1 MIKKILIANRGE
13 IACRII
19 KTAKK
24 MNIKTVAVY
33 SEADKQADFV
43 KLADESYLIG
53 PSSPNESYLVIKKII
68 DIAKKSKSDAI
79 HPGYGFLSENYNFV
93 KALEKEKIKFIGP
106 NKNAITKMGDKIE
119 SKNLA
124 TKLKLNVIP
133 GHTEA
138 IKDPKKAIKI
148 AEKIGFPVLL
158 KASAGGGGK
167 GMRIVE
173 NRNELEV
180 NLKAAQ
186 SEALNSFGDDRVFIE
201 KFITNPRHIEIQI
214 LCDKHGNQIHL
225 GERECSIQ
233 RRYQKVIEECPSS
246 FVDEKLRNEMAEQA
260 LKLAKEVKYDSAGTV
275 EFVVDGEKN
284 FYFLEMNTRLQV
296 EHPVTELVTGVDLVE
311 QMINCAD
318 GKKLNL
324 KQKDISLKGW
334 SVESRIYAEDPLK
347 DFLPSIGRIIEYHE
361 PQQTSLNE
369 VVRNDTGVS
378 SGSDISIFY
387 DPMIAKLCTWGKTR
401 EISINRMELALDK
414 FLLEGIDHNIPFLS
428 SIIGSQRFKSGDLT
442 TSFIE
447 DEYPNGFK
455 GLSANENENWIFS
468 SLFLVFHLS
477 EIRKDFYFDEG
488 FSLDWQVQIQ
498 NKLNSTVKNTYN
510 FKIKQPSK
518 NNVEFYVKPLPL
530 KEIKGMKKGYIK
542 VDIKKDYSN
551 KLVASYLEMFN
562 DNDGSIMLS
571 NKINYR
577 IKYINPS
584 IELNYRGVNIEA
596 LVLPKHIADLSKYM
610 KPIKIIDKSNL
621 LLCPMP
627 GKLLKVMV
635 EEQEIVEEGQTLCVI
650 EAMKMENTLVAQKNC
665 TIKSI
670 NFIEGDTLSVDQTI
684 MEFIFEK

>member
-19 KTAKK
+19 KTANK

-33 SEADKQADFV
+33 SEADKHADFV

-68 DIAKKSKSDAI
+68 EIAKKSKSDAI

-124 TKLKLNVIP
+124 NKLKLNIIP

-148 AEKIGFPVLL
+148 SEKIGFPVLL

-173 NRNELEV
+173 SRKDLEA

-201 KFITNPRHIEIQI
+201 KYITNPRHIEIQI

-246 FVDEKLRNEMAEQA
+246 FVDKELREAMAEQA
-260 LKLAKEVKYDSAGTV
+260 LRLAKEVKYDSAGTV
-275 EFVVDGEKN
+275 EFVVDDDRN

-296 EHPVTELVTGVDLVE
+296 EHPVTELVTGIDLVE

-324 KQKDISLKGW
+324 KQKDINLNGW
-334 SVESRIYAEDPLK
+334 SIESRIYAEDPLK
-347 DFLPSIGRIIEYHE
+347 DFLPSIGRLIEYHE
-361 PQQTSLNE
+361 PQQKNKTE
-369 VVRNDTGVS
+369 IIRNDTGVS
-378 SGSDISIFY
+378 GGSDISIFY
-387 DPMIAKLCTWGKTR
+387 DPMISKLAVHEKTR
-401 EISINRMELALDK
+401 TKAIDLMINALQQYYIT
-414 FLLEGIDHNIPFLS
+414 GVDHNIAFLIS
-428 SIIGSQRFKSGDLT
+428 TLKNKDFRSGSIST
-442 TSFIE
+442 NFIKE
-447 DEYPNGFK
+447 NYPKGYYFNY
-455 GLSANENENWIFS
+455 GLSKSLIEKFNYAAIF
-468 SLFLVFHLS
+468 
-477 EIRKDFYFDEG
+477 IYK
-488 FSLDWQVQIQ
+488 
-498 NKLNSTVKNTYN
+498 KLNINITNLGLSVISKKITSDFEIKSHKLIDKNLSM
-510 FKIKQPSK
+510 IVAHK
-518 NNVEFYVKPLPL
+518 N
-530 KEIKGMKKGYIK
+530 KEIVLHSLWKINQKIMELNI
-542 VDIKKDYSN
+542 
-551 KLVASYLEMFN
+551 N
-562 DNDGSIMLS
+562 DEKCFVKI
-571 NKINYR
+571 NKINNFNQFSITIEDCSLDLIVAPNKNKALFDYMPE
-577 IKYINPS
+577 IKL
-584 IELNYRGVNIEA
+584 E
-596 LVLPKHIADLSKYM
+596 DLSK
-610 KPIKIIDKSNL
+610 KLIS
-621 LLCPMP
+621 PMP
-627 GKLLKVMV
+627 GLIKSINIKKGQLIKQG
-635 EEQEIVEEGQTLCVI
+635 EELVII
-650 EAMKMENTLVAQKNC
+650 EAMKMENILKSEKDCLVEDVL
-665 TIKSI
+665 IK
-670 NFIEGDTLSVDQTI
+670 EGSSVSTDEVLIT
-684 MEFIFEK
+684 FK

>member
-19 KTAKK
+19 KTANK

-33 SEADKQADFV
+33 SEADKHADFV

-68 DIAKKSKSDAI
+68 EIAKKSKSDAI

-124 TKLKLNVIP
+124 NKLKLNIIP

-148 AEKIGFPVLL
+148 SEKIGFPVLL

-173 NRNELEV
+173 SRKDLEA

-201 KFITNPRHIEIQI
+201 KYITNPRHIEIQI

-246 FVDEKLRNEMAEQA
+246 FVDKELREAMAEQA
-260 LKLAKEVKYDSAGTV
+260 LRLAKEVKYDSAGTV
-275 EFVVDGEKN
+275 EFVVDNDRN

-296 EHPVTELVTGVDLVE
+296 EHPVTELVTGIDLVE

-324 KQKDISLKGW
+324 KQKDINLNGW
-334 SVESRIYAEDPLK
+334 SIESRIYAEDPLK
-347 DFLPSIGRIIEYHE
+347 DFLPSIGRLIEYHE
-361 PQQTSLNE
+361 PQQKNKTE
-369 VVRNDTGVS
+369 IIRNDTGVS
-378 SGSDISIFY
+378 GGSDISIFY
-387 DPMIAKLCTWGKTR
+387 DPMISKLAVHEKTR
-401 EISINRMELALDK
+401 TKAIDLMINALQQYYIT
-414 FLLEGIDHNIPFLS
+414 GVDHNIAFLIS
-428 SIIGSQRFKSGDLT
+428 TLKNKDFRSGSIST
-442 TSFIE
+442 NFIKE
-447 DEYPNGFK
+447 NYPKGYYFNY
-455 GLSANENENWIFS
+455 GLSKSLIEKFNYAAIF
-468 SLFLVFHLS
+468 
-477 EIRKDFYFDEG
+477 IYK
-488 FSLDWQVQIQ
+488 
-498 NKLNSTVKNTYN
+498 KLNINITNLDLSVISKKITSDFEIKSHKLIDKNLSM
-510 FKIKQPSK
+510 IVAHK
-518 NNVEFYVKPLPL
+518 N
-530 KEIKGMKKGYIK
+530 KEIVLHSLWKINQKIMELNI
-542 VDIKKDYSN
+542 
-551 KLVASYLEMFN
+551 N
-562 DNDGSIMLS
+562 DEKCFVKI
-571 NKINYR
+571 NKINNFNQFSITIEDCSLDLIVAPNKNKALFNYMPE
-577 IKYINPS
+577 IKL
-584 IELNYRGVNIEA
+584 E
-596 LVLPKHIADLSKYM
+596 DLSK
-610 KPIKIIDKSNL
+610 KLIS
-621 LLCPMP
+621 PMP
-627 GKLLKVMV
+627 GLIKSISIKKGQLIKQG
-635 EEQEIVEEGQTLCVI
+635 EELVII
-650 EAMKMENTLVAQKNC
+650 EAMKMENILKSEKDCLVEDVL
-665 TIKSI
+665 IK
-670 NFIEGDTLSVDQTI
+670 EGSSVSTDEVLIT
-684 MEFIFEK
+684 FK

>member
-19 KTAKK
+19 KTANK

-33 SEADKQADFV
+33 SEADKHADFV

-68 DIAKKSKSDAI
+68 EIAKKSKSDAI

-124 TKLKLNVIP
+124 NKLKLNIIP

-148 AEKIGFPVLL
+148 SEKIGFPVLL

-173 NRNELEV
+173 SRKDLEA

-201 KFITNPRHIEIQI
+201 KYITNPRHIEIQI

-246 FVDEKLRNEMAEQA
+246 FVDKELREAMAEQA
-260 LKLAKEVKYDSAGTV
+260 LRLAKEVKYDSAGTV
-275 EFVVDGEKN
+275 EFVVDNDRN

-296 EHPVTELVTGVDLVE
+296 EHPVTELVTGIDLVE

-324 KQKDISLKGW
+324 KQKDINLNGW
-334 SVESRIYAEDPLK
+334 SIESRIYAEDPLK
-347 DFLPSIGRIIEYHE
+347 DFLPSIGRLIEYHE
-361 PQQTSLNE
+361 PQQKNNTE
-369 VVRNDTGVS
+369 IIRNDTGVS
-378 SGSDISIFY
+378 EGSDISIFY
-387 DPMIAKLCTWGKTR
+387 DPMISKLAVHEKTR
-401 EISINRMELALDK
+401 TKAIDLMINALQQYYIT
-414 FLLEGIDHNIPFLS
+414 GVDHNIAFLIS
-428 SIIGSQRFKSGDLT
+428 TLKNKDFRSGSIST
-442 TSFIE
+442 NFIKE
-447 DEYPNGFK
+447 NYPKGYYFNY
-455 GLSANENENWIFS
+455 GLSKSLIEKFNYAAIF
-468 SLFLVFHLS
+468 
-477 EIRKDFYFDEG
+477 IYK
-488 FSLDWQVQIQ
+488 
-498 NKLNSTVKNTYN
+498 KLNINITNLDLSVISKKITSDFEIKSHKLIDKNLSM
-510 FKIKQPSK
+510 IVVHK
-518 NNVEFYVKPLPL
+518 N
-530 KEIKGMKKGYIK
+530 KEIVLHSLWKINQKIMELNI
-542 VDIKKDYSN
+542 
-551 KLVASYLEMFN
+551 N
-562 DNDGSIMLS
+562 DEKCFVKI
-571 NKINYR
+571 NKINNFNQFSITIEDCSLDLIVAPNKNKALFDYMPE
-577 IKYINPS
+577 IKL
-584 IELNYRGVNIEA
+584 E
-596 LVLPKHIADLSKYM
+596 DLSK
-610 KPIKIIDKSNL
+610 KLIS
-621 LLCPMP
+621 PMP
-627 GKLLKVMV
+627 GLIKSISIKKGQLIKQG
-635 EEQEIVEEGQTLCVI
+635 EELVII
-650 EAMKMENTLVAQKNC
+650 EAMKMENILKSEKDCLVEDVL
-665 TIKSI
+665 IK
-670 NFIEGDTLSVDQTI
+670 EGSSVSTDEVLIT
-684 MEFIFEK
+684 FK

>member
-19 KTAKK
+19 KTANK

-33 SEADKQADFV
+33 SEADKHADFV

-68 DIAKKSKSDAI
+68 EIAKKSKSDAI

-124 TKLKLNVIP
+124 NKLKLNIIP

-148 AEKIGFPVLL
+148 SEKIGFPVLL

-173 NRNELEV
+173 SRKDLEA

-201 KFITNPRHIEIQI
+201 KYITNPRHIEIQI

-246 FVDEKLRNEMAEQA
+246 FVDKELREAMAEQA
-260 LKLAKEVKYDSAGTV
+260 LRLAKEVKYDSAGTV
-275 EFVVDGEKN
+275 EFVVDNDRN

-296 EHPVTELVTGVDLVE
+296 EHPVTELVTGIDLVE

-324 KQKDISLKGW
+324 KQKDINLNGW
-334 SVESRIYAEDPLK
+334 SIESRIYAEDPLK
-347 DFLPSIGRIIEYHE
+347 DFLPSIGRLIDYHE
-361 PQQTSLNE
+361 PQQKNKTE
-369 VVRNDTGVS
+369 IIRNDTGVS
-378 SGSDISIFY
+378 GGSDISIFY
-387 DPMIAKLCTWGKTR
+387 DPMISKLAVHEKTR
-401 EISINRMELALDK
+401 TKAIDLMINALQQYYIT
-414 FLLEGIDHNIPFLS
+414 GVDHNIAFLIS
-428 SIIGSQRFKSGDLT
+428 TLKNKDFRSGSIST
-442 TSFIE
+442 NFIKE
-447 DEYPNGFK
+447 NYPKGYYFNY
-455 GLSANENENWIFS
+455 GLSKSLIEKFNYAAIF
-468 SLFLVFHLS
+468 
-477 EIRKDFYFDEG
+477 IYK
-488 FSLDWQVQIQ
+488 
-498 NKLNSTVKNTYN
+498 KLNINITNLDLSVISKKITSDFEIKSHKLIDKNLSM
-510 FKIKQPSK
+510 IVVHK
-518 NNVEFYVKPLPL
+518 N
-530 KEIKGMKKGYIK
+530 KEIVLHSLWKINQKIMELNI
-542 VDIKKDYSN
+542 
-551 KLVASYLEMFN
+551 N
-562 DNDGSIMLS
+562 DEKFFVKI
-571 NKINYR
+571 NKINNFNQFSITIEDCSLDLIVAPNKNKALFDYMPE
-577 IKYINPS
+577 IKR
-584 IELNYRGVNIEA
+584 E
-596 LVLPKHIADLSKYM
+596 DLSK
-610 KPIKIIDKSNL
+610 KLIS
-621 LLCPMP
+621 PMP
-627 GKLLKVMV
+627 GLIKSISIKKGQLIKQG
-635 EEQEIVEEGQTLCVI
+635 EELVII
-650 EAMKMENTLVAQKNC
+650 EAMKMENILKSEKDCLVEDVL
-665 TIKSI
+665 IK
-670 NFIEGDTLSVDQTI
+670 EGSSVSTDEVLIT
-684 MEFIFEK
+684 FK

>member
-19 KTAKK
+19 KTANK

-33 SEADKQADFV
+33 SEADKHADFV

-68 DIAKKSKSDAI
+68 EIAKKSKSDAI

-124 TKLKLNVIP
+124 NKLKLNIIP

-148 AEKIGFPVLL
+148 SEKIGFPVLL

-173 NRNELEV
+173 SRKDLEA

-201 KFITNPRHIEIQI
+201 KYITNPRHIEIQI

-246 FVDEKLRNEMAEQA
+246 FVDKELREAMAEQA
-260 LKLAKEVKYDSAGTV
+260 LRLAKEVKYDSAGTV
-275 EFVVDGEKN
+275 EFVVDNDRN

-296 EHPVTELVTGVDLVE
+296 EHPVTELVTGIDLVE

-324 KQKDISLKGW
+324 KQNDINLNGW
-334 SVESRIYAEDPLK
+334 SIESRIYAEDPLK
-347 DFLPSIGRIIEYHE
+347 DFLPSIGRLIDYHE
-361 PQQTSLNE
+361 PQQKNKTE
-369 VVRNDTGVS
+369 IIRNDTGVS
-378 SGSDISIFY
+378 GGSDISIFY
-387 DPMIAKLCTWGKTR
+387 DPMISKLAVHEKTR
-401 EISINRMELALDK
+401 TKAIDLMINALQQYYIT
-414 FLLEGIDHNIPFLS
+414 GVDHNIAFLIS
-428 SIIGSQRFKSGDLT
+428 TLKNKDFRSGSIST
-442 TSFIE
+442 NFIKE
-447 DEYPNGFK
+447 NYPKGYYFNY
-455 GLSANENENWIFS
+455 GLSKSLIEKFNYAAIF
-468 SLFLVFHLS
+468 
-477 EIRKDFYFDEG
+477 IYK
-488 FSLDWQVQIQ
+488 
-498 NKLNSTVKNTYN
+498 KLNINITNLDLSVISKKITSDFEIKSHKLIDKNLSMIVTH
-510 FKIKQPSK
+510 K
-518 NNVEFYVKPLPL
+518 N
-530 KEIKGMKKGYIK
+530 KEIVLHSLWKINQK
-542 VDIKKDYSN
+542 
-551 KLVASYLEMFN
+551 
-562 DNDGSIMLS
+562 IMELNIGDEKCFVKI
-571 NKINYR
+571 NKINNFNQFSITIEDCSLDLIVAPNKNKALFNYMPE
-577 IKYINPS
+577 IKL
-584 IELNYRGVNIEA
+584 E
-596 LVLPKHIADLSKYM
+596 DLSK
-610 KPIKIIDKSNL
+610 KLIS
-621 LLCPMP
+621 PMP
-627 GKLLKVMV
+627 GLIKSINIKKGQLIKQG
-635 EEQEIVEEGQTLCVI
+635 EELVII
-650 EAMKMENTLVAQKNC
+650 EAMKMENILKSEKDCLVEDVL
-665 TIKSI
+665 IK
-670 NFIEGDTLSVDQTI
+670 EGSSVSTDEVLIT
-684 MEFIFEK
+684 FK

>member
-19 KTAKK
+19 KTANK

-33 SEADKQADFV
+33 SEADKHADFV

-68 DIAKKSKSDAI
+68 EIAKKSKSDAI

-124 TKLKLNVIP
+124 NKLKLNIIP

-148 AEKIGFPVLL
+148 SEKIGFPVLL

-173 NRNELEV
+173 SRKDLEA

-201 KFITNPRHIEIQI
+201 KYITNPRHIEIQI

-246 FVDEKLRNEMAEQA
+246 FVDKELREAMAEQA
-260 LKLAKEVKYDSAGTV
+260 LRLAKEVKYDSAGTV
-275 EFVVDGEKN
+275 EFVVDNDRN

-296 EHPVTELVTGVDLVE
+296 EHPVTELVTGIDLVE

-324 KQKDISLKGW
+324 KQKDINLNGW
-334 SVESRIYAEDPLK
+334 SIESRIYAEDPLK
-347 DFLPSIGRIIEYHE
+347 DFLPSIGRLIDYHE
-361 PQQTSLNE
+361 PQQKNKTE
-369 VVRNDTGVS
+369 IIRNDTGVS
-378 SGSDISIFY
+378 GGSDISIFY
-387 DPMIAKLCTWGKTR
+387 DPMISKLAVHEKTR
-401 EISINRMELALDK
+401 TKAIDLMINALQQYYIT
-414 FLLEGIDHNIPFLS
+414 GVDHNIAFLIS
-428 SIIGSQRFKSGDLT
+428 TLKNKDFRSGSIST
-442 TSFIE
+442 NFIKE
-447 DEYPNGFK
+447 NYPKGYYFNY
-455 GLSANENENWIFS
+455 GLSKSLIEKFNYAAIF
-468 SLFLVFHLS
+468 
-477 EIRKDFYFDEG
+477 IYK
-488 FSLDWQVQIQ
+488 
-498 NKLNSTVKNTYN
+498 KLNINITNLDLSVISKKITSDFEIKSHKLIDKNLSM
-510 FKIKQPSK
+510 IVAHK
-518 NNVEFYVKPLPL
+518 N
-530 KEIKGMKKGYIK
+530 KEIVLHSLWKINQKIMELNI
-542 VDIKKDYSN
+542 
-551 KLVASYLEMFN
+551 N
-562 DNDGSIMLS
+562 DEKCFVKI
-571 NKINYR
+571 NKINNFNQFSITIEDCSLDLIVAPNKNKALFDYMPE
-577 IKYINPS
+577 IKR
-584 IELNYRGVNIEA
+584 E
-596 LVLPKHIADLSKYM
+596 DLSK
-610 KPIKIIDKSNL
+610 KLIS
-621 LLCPMP
+621 PMP
-627 GKLLKVMV
+627 GLIKSISIKKGQLIKQG
-635 EEQEIVEEGQTLCVI
+635 EELVII
-650 EAMKMENTLVAQKNC
+650 EAMKMENILKSEKDCLVEDVL
-665 TIKSI
+665 IK
-670 NFIEGDTLSVDQTI
+670 EGSSVSTDEVLIT
-684 MEFIFEK
+684 FK

>member
-19 KTAKK
+19 KTANK

-33 SEADKQADFV
+33 SEADKHADFV

-68 DIAKKSKSDAI
+68 EIAKKSKSDAI

-124 TKLKLNVIP
+124 NKLKLNIIP

-148 AEKIGFPVLL
+148 SEKIGFPVLL

-173 NRNELEV
+173 SRKDLEA

-201 KFITNPRHIEIQI
+201 KYITNPRHIEIQI

-246 FVDEKLRNEMAEQA
+246 FVDKELREAMAEQA
-260 LKLAKEVKYDSAGTV
+260 LRLAKEVKYDSAGTV
-275 EFVVDGEKN
+275 EFVVDNDRN

-296 EHPVTELVTGVDLVE
+296 EHPVTELVTGIDLVE

-324 KQKDISLKGW
+324 KQKDINLNGW
-334 SVESRIYAEDPLK
+334 SIESRIYAEDPLK
-347 DFLPSIGRIIEYHE
+347 DFLPSIGRLIDYHE
-361 PQQTSLNE
+361 PQQKNKTE
-369 VVRNDTGVS
+369 IIRNDTGVS
-378 SGSDISIFY
+378 GGSDISIFY
-387 DPMIAKLCTWGKTR
+387 DPMISKLAVHEKTR
-401 EISINRMELALDK
+401 TKAIDLMINALQQYYIT
-414 FLLEGIDHNIPFLS
+414 GVDHNIAFLIS
-428 SIIGSQRFKSGDLT
+428 TLKNKDFRSGSIST
-442 TSFIE
+442 NFIKE
-447 DEYPNGFK
+447 NYPKGYYFNY
-455 GLSANENENWIFS
+455 GLSKSLIEKFNYAAIF
-468 SLFLVFHLS
+468 
-477 EIRKDFYFDEG
+477 IYK
-488 FSLDWQVQIQ
+488 
-498 NKLNSTVKNTYN
+498 KLNINITNLDLSVISKKITSDFEIKSHKLIDKNLSM
-510 FKIKQPSK
+510 IVVHK
-518 NNVEFYVKPLPL
+518 N
-530 KEIKGMKKGYIK
+530 KEIVLHSLWKINQKIMELNI
-542 VDIKKDYSN
+542 
-551 KLVASYLEMFN
+551 N
-562 DNDGSIMLS
+562 DEKCFVKI
-571 NKINYR
+571 NKINNFNQFSITIEDCSLDLIVAPNKNKALFDYMPE
-577 IKYINPS
+577 IKL
-584 IELNYRGVNIEA
+584 E
-596 LVLPKHIADLSKYM
+596 DLSK
-610 KPIKIIDKSNL
+610 KLIS
-621 LLCPMP
+621 PMP
-627 GKLLKVMV
+627 GLIKSISIKKGQLIKQG
-635 EEQEIVEEGQTLCVI
+635 EELVII
-650 EAMKMENTLVAQKNC
+650 EAMKMENILKSEKDCLVEDVL
-665 TIKSI
+665 IK
-670 NFIEGDTLSVDQTI
+670 EGSSVSTDEVLIT
-684 MEFIFEK
+684 FK

>member
-19 KTAKK
+19 KTANK

-33 SEADKQADFV
+33 SEADKHADFV

-68 DIAKKSKSDAI
+68 EIAKKSKSDAI

-124 TKLKLNVIP
+124 NKLKLNIIP

-148 AEKIGFPVLL
+148 SEKIGFPVLL

-173 NRNELEV
+173 SRKDLEA

-201 KFITNPRHIEIQI
+201 KYITNPRHIEIQI

-246 FVDEKLRNEMAEQA
+246 FVDKELREAMAEQA
-260 LKLAKEVKYDSAGTV
+260 LRLAKEVKYDSAGTV
-275 EFVVDGEKN
+275 EFVVDNDRN

-296 EHPVTELVTGVDLVE
+296 EHPVTELVTGIDLVE

-324 KQKDISLKGW
+324 KQKDINLNGW
-334 SVESRIYAEDPLK
+334 SIESRIYAEDPLK
-347 DFLPSIGRIIEYHE
+347 DFLPSIGRLIEYHE
-361 PQQTSLNE
+361 PQQKNKTE
-369 VVRNDTGVS
+369 IIRNDTGVS
-378 SGSDISIFY
+378 GGSDISIFY
-387 DPMIAKLCTWGKTR
+387 DPMISKLAVHEKTR
-401 EISINRMELALDK
+401 AKAIDLMINALQQYYIT
-414 FLLEGIDHNIPFLS
+414 GVDHNIAFLIS
-428 SIIGSQRFKSGDLT
+428 TLKNKDFRSGSIST
-442 TSFIE
+442 NFIKE
-447 DEYPNGFK
+447 NYPKGYYFNY
-455 GLSANENENWIFS
+455 GLSKSLIEKFNYAAIF
-468 SLFLVFHLS
+468 
-477 EIRKDFYFDEG
+477 IYK
-488 FSLDWQVQIQ
+488 
-498 NKLNSTVKNTYN
+498 KLNINITNLDLSVISKKITSDFEIKSHKLIDKNLSM
-510 FKIKQPSK
+510 IVVHK
-518 NNVEFYVKPLPL
+518 N
-530 KEIKGMKKGYIK
+530 KEIVLHSLWKINQKIMELNI
-542 VDIKKDYSN
+542 
-551 KLVASYLEMFN
+551 N
-562 DNDGSIMLS
+562 DEKCFVKI
-571 NKINYR
+571 NKINNFNQFSITIEDCSLDLIVAPNKNKALFDYMPE
-577 IKYINPS
+577 IKR
-584 IELNYRGVNIEA
+584 E
-596 LVLPKHIADLSKYM
+596 DLSK
-610 KPIKIIDKSNL
+610 KLIS
-621 LLCPMP
+621 PMP
-627 GKLLKVMV
+627 GLIKSISIKKGQLIKQG
-635 EEQEIVEEGQTLCVI
+635 EELVII
-650 EAMKMENTLVAQKNC
+650 EAMKMENILKSEKDCLVEDVL
-665 TIKSI
+665 IK
-670 NFIEGDTLSVDQTI
+670 EGSSVSTDEVLIT
-684 MEFIFEK
+684 FK